1 MYYMYN
7 VSLPNWLLKLLCAF
21 ERSVCVIFLSDCFW
35 HQKKENK
42 LDRVGFRLQIKA
54 KEMKII
60 QCKMLGLYVI
70 NQIHL
75 WWVVTVSLYC
85 QEEWLMKGIN

>member
-1 MYYMYN
+1 MYC
-7 VSLPNWLLKLLCAF
+7 LLKLLCAL
-21 ERSVCVIFLSDCFW
+21 ERSVCVIFLSDCFY

-60 QCKMLGLYVI
+60 QCNILG
-70 NQIHL
+70 
-75 WWVVTVSLYC
+75 
-85 QEEWLMKGIN
+85 